1 LPSRLETKHLNVVLL
16 TLEYPPYIFGG
27 IGTFVQNLAIG
38 LRKEGAKVTV
48 ISGYPVSSPFKEIKE
63 EKDGDIDIIRLPYF
77 GIHGVMNA
85 TFQMSN
91 LKTISETIRQLNHDL
106 IHGQGLTTF
115 PASIKLKNLAPLV
128 VTFHSCP
135 KVEKALSI
143 HSILRGGSLQDF
155 EKDII
160 GYPAWSYITRKE
172 LSNSNAA
179 VAVSKNLRADIID
192 EMGEG
197 FSEKIFEI
205 HNGIDIERLES
216 SYKSVDDDIREEN
229 TTILFAGRL
238 VWKKGVLNLINLAVL
253 LKKEQLGFKLIVHGD
268 GPLFKVLERK
278 ARELGLTNIELK
290 GFATGIPFMESMK
303 KSKFVV
309 IPSFHE
315 ACPMILLESMCLGK
329 IPIMFNFPF
338 SKEFT
343 DNGKY
348 GIIASDIEDMVK
360 KLKVAIAELDLQE
373 YSEDIKEFSIVG
385 FNVKSMASRYMA
397 LYKKIVE

>member
-1 LPSRLETKHLNVVLL
+1 MPSRLETKHLNVVLL

-91 LKTISETIRQLNHDL
+91 LKTISETIRQLNPDL